1 MVKEKIAIVVYT
13 KEGGSWQY
21 VAKAKCKEAFT
32 QPSTQIHLRDRD
44 WIVTDSLPRGTF
56 PEDRDAI
63 RVLVR
68 PK

>member
-13 KEGGSWQY
+13 KDGASWRY
-21 VAKAKCKEAFT
+21 VAKAKCKESFT
-32 QPSTQIHLRDRD
+32 QPSAQMHLKDRD
-44 WIVTDSLPRGTF
+44 WIVTDTLPRGTF
-56 PEDRDAI
+56 AEDRDAI